1 MVTSER
7 PERMMKIPSSAT
19 VSIMV
24 DEADTEHVYT
34 PHKPEIPRQW
44 VPVAEH
50 DEVLAR
56 LAKLEREV
64 AELWSIIIES
74 GREDKRTP

>member
-34 PHKPEIPRQW
+34 PRKPEIPPQW
-44 VPVAEH
+44 VPVSEYR
-50 DEVLAR
+50 R
-56 LAKLEREV
+56 LVDRVTLLEKQLYDFIRRQE
-64 AELWSIIIES
+64 
-74 GREDKRTP
+74 GD